1 MTKQFLLASDFDQTL
16 SFHDSGVVLSELIG
30 FHGFHDK
37 VKGLAEMNLV
47 QQGAEL
53 SYLILHDPD
62 FRNVRREHLLETGKR
77 IRLKHDVALFARALD
92 NLAEGYKFHFNVIS
106 AAPQEII
113 ESALEGIAPPDHIF
127 GTRFRYK
134 EATGE
139 VDSIIRAS
147 AGWGKITV
155 LEELRT
161 TLGISHDQI
170 IYMGDGSS
178 DLPVMMHINQYDGL
192 TIAVSEAKFITRVAK
207 RTVLSDNAMSV
218 LVPVLEKVM
227 RWDSAKIRRFFASYG
242 LTLLEWEKV
251 RTFPKSV
258 PQAIIFRSACRKKA
272 ILRVMANV
280 KTKKGVIGILT
291 GGGDVP
297 GLNPAIRGVTLRA
310 LREGFDVIGIRHGWA
325 GLVDMVRD
333 KDFDNS
339 DNFLLLDEEI
349 VDRTGR
355 TGGTFLHSS
364 RTNPGRVSKSNVP
377 AHLKD
382 KFTAEKND
390 LTAEVLKNLA
400 WLGIDMLIRI
410 GGDDTLSYGVRL
422 HTEG

>member
-1 MTKQFLLASDFDQTL
+1 MAQQFLLASDFDQTL
-16 SFHDSGVVLSELIG
+16 SFNDSGVVLSELIG

-62 FRNVRREHLLETGKR
+62 FRRVR
-77 IRLKHDVALFARALD
+77 
-92 NLAEGYKFHFNVIS
+92 
-106 AAPQEII
+106 
-113 ESALEGIAPPDHIF
+113 SALEGIVPPDHIF
-127 GTRFRYK
+127 GTRFRYN

-155 LEELRT
+155 LEELRAE
-161 TLGISHDQI
+161 LGISHDHI

-251 RTFPKSV
+251 RTDMLTIQDSTEALAAAPV
-258 PQAIIFRSACRKKA
+258 PQVNAQ
-272 ILRVMANV
+272 
-280 KTKKGVIGILT
+280 
-291 GGGDVP
+291 
-297 GLNPAIRGVTLRA
+297 
-310 LREGFDVIGIRHGWA
+310 
-325 GLVDMVRD
+325 
-333 KDFDNS
+333 
-339 DNFLLLDEEI
+339 
-349 VDRTGR
+349 
-355 TGGTFLHSS
+355 
-364 RTNPGRVSKSNVP
+364 
-377 AHLKD
+377 
-382 KFTAEKND
+382 
-390 LTAEVLKNLA
+390 
-400 WLGIDMLIRI
+400 
-410 GGDDTLSYGVRL
+410 
-422 HTEG
+422 